1 MTCMTITMPNFK
13 CLEQV
18 FLELSSSSRYKNIV
32 TVKYS
37 SKTGIPPEST
47 RNPESQPESGIPTG
61 IPPEST
67 RNPGSQPES
76 DRNFRNRWGS
86 VNYSKIRVKRNFI
99 NRQTLWGDKTS
110 HNPLVV
116 LRVNHR
122 TQ

>member
-47 RNPESQPESGIPTG
+47 RNPESQPESH
-61 IPPEST
+61 
-67 RNPGSQPES
+67 RNPPGIRDP

-86 VNYSKIRVKRNFI
+86 VNYRIFLGFEEIDMVKMRQKIHMTNQLQIRKNCSI
-99 NRQTLWGDKTS
+99 
-110 HNPLVV
+110 
-116 LRVNHR
+116 
-122 TQ
+122 